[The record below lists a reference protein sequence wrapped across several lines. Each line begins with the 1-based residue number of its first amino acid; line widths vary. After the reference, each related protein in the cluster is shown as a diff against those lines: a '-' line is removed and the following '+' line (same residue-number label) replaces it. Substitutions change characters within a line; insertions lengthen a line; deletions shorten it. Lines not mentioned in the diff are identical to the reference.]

1 MSETWLGT
9 IPLFGTILIALGCWF
24 YMLGGRD
31 GKWKRRFIGSLIC
44 ATAIWLESLL
54 LGVFQWVQ
62 LSVYP
67 LLAICFS
74 LGYGADVPIIKVLK
88 RSIVVLCSLL
98 TGIMFCLTIGHSAWL
113 ILPIQVVV
121 AAVSIWLGVKNPIPA
136 AAEEFFVCLFLT
148 VCNLMYPFAAVALK
162 G

>member
-1 MSETWLGT
+1 MTETMIGT
-9 IPLFGTILIALGCWF
+9 IPLIGTILVAIGCWF

-44 ATAIWLESLL
+44 ATAIWVEALL
-54 LGVFQWVQ
+54 LGVFQWIQ

-67 LLAICFS
+67 LLMTCFS
-74 LGYGADVPIIKVLK
+74 LGYGSEIFLTKVIK

-98 TGIMFCLTIGHSAWL
+98 TGVMFCLTIGHTAWL
-113 ILPIQVVV
+113 ILPVQVVV
-121 AAVSIWLGVKNPIPA
+121 AAVSIWLGVRNPVPA

-148 VCNLMYPFAAVALK
+148 ICNLMYPFAAVMLR
-162 G
+162 

>member
-1 MSETWLGT
+1 MTETWLGT
-9 IPLFGTILIALGCWF
+9 IPFIGTVILAFGCLL

-44 ATAIWLESLL
+44 ATAIWVETLL
-54 LGVFQWVQ
+54 LSVFTWKQ
-62 LSVYP
+62 LAVYP
-67 LLAICFS
+67 LLAIAFS
-74 LGYGADVPIIKVLK
+74 LGYGAEIPIIKIIK

-98 TGIMFCLTIGHSAWL
+98 TGLLFCLTIGHTAWL

-136 AAEEFFVCLFLT
+136 AAEEYFVCLFLT
-148 VCNLMYPFAAVALK
+148 ECNLLYPFAAVMLR
-162 G
+162 